1 MMTTIDLTQ
10 ARAHAAGHRVGRGPG
25 RELIARTIEQ
35 LADEVE
41 RLQAQAQKTNLHHPH
56 HHHTMNTQDPITL
69 SNLPALGA
77 PLAGGLFAGLTTT
90 KAGQHAAVV
99 MLPAKPDKPLNWADA
114 TAWAESVGGQLPTRP
129 VAALL
134 YANVKSQLQPKW
146 HWTSDTLDAD
156 TGDSDH
162 ASSAWNCNF
171 GYGYQSGSRKS
182 FGGSA
187 VAVRLIPLS
196 A

>member
-1 MMTTIDLTQ
+1 
-10 ARAHAAGHRVGRGPG
+10 
-25 RELIARTIEQ
+25 
-35 LADEVE
+35 
-41 RLQAQAQKTNLHHPH
+41 
-56 HHHTMNTQDPITL
+56 MNTQDPITV
-69 SNLPALGA
+69 STLPALGA

-99 MLPAKPDKPLNWADA
+99 LLPAKPDKPLNWANA

-134 YANVKSQLQPKW
+134 YANVKSQLQPKR

-156 TGDSDH
+156 TGDSDY
-162 ASSAWNCNF
+162 ASSAWVCHFSLGN
-171 GYGYQSGSRKS
+171 QTSSHES
-182 FGGSA
+182 FEGSA